1 MDHNLPETERYGMGN
16 FIYRARR
23 PFHPERL
30 YPLLEENLP
39 GVIRST
45 GFFWLATRPGY
56 TGFWSRTDGVSIYGL
71 AGQWWSAIPRDTM
84 SHDAQARIHPRQHW
98 LEGIGDARQELVLI
112 GRGLDEAVLRKRF
125 DDCLLTDEEM
135 ALGAKIWQ
143 WYSDPF
149 PAWY

>member
-1 MDHNLPETERYGMGN
+1 MDHTISENGRIDITR
-16 FIYRARR
+16 FVYRARR

-30 YPLLEENLP
+30 YPLLEEDLP

-56 TGFWSRTDGVSIYGL
+56 TGFWSRTGGVSLYGL
-71 AGQWWSAIPRDTM
+71 AGQWWSAISRDNA
-84 SHDAQARIHPRQHW
+84 SQAAETRIPLRQHW
-98 LEGIGDARQELVLI
+98 LEGVGDARQELVLI

-125 DDCLLTDEEM
+125 DDCLLTDQEM
-135 ALGAKIWQ
+135 ALGEKIWL

>member
-1 MDHNLPETERYGMGN
+1 
-16 FIYRARR
+16 
-23 PFHPERL
+23 
-30 YPLLEENLP
+30 
-39 GVIRST
+39 
-45 GFFWLATRPGY
+45 
-56 TGFWSRTDGVSIYGL
+56 
-71 AGQWWSAIPRDTM
+71 M
-84 SHDAQARIHPRQHW
+84 SHNAQARIPPRQHW

-149 PAWY
+149 PSWY

>member
-1 MDHNLPETERYGMGN
+1 MGN

-56 TGFWSRTDGVSIYGL
+56 TGFWSRTGGVSIYGL
-71 AGQWWSAIPRDTM
+71 AGQWWSAIPATM
-84 SHDAQARIHPRQHW
+84 CPTMPKPGFLHAN
-98 LEGIGDARQELVLI
+98 IGLKELAMP
-112 GRGLDEAVLRKRF
+112 GRS
-125 DDCLLTDEEM
+125 
-135 ALGAKIWQ
+135 
-143 WYSDPF
+143 WY
-149 PAWY
+149 